1 MSRRTAPSILVLAAI
16 SVFSSVVTDADAA
29 NAKAKAKR
37 PPIIGVITDGVGEK
51 LYGAPKLNKAFLVGK
66 TLSAICDGGAATWK
80 LSDVGDKGELTG
92 RFVSGSKAKHCLLL
106 SVNREIAHA
115 APKETR
121 VRPTPTDKQIADAK
135 AAALTALTPKK
146 GDAPEKVDVV
156 VFHDGESFIAIA
168 QTKLAASEKG
178 SCTDKGA
185 VVVLVEKAQGVWKP
199 FFRPQ
204 PKQKN
209 VCGYSFF
216 THGDVDGDVKDEIA
230 LRIDKAD
237 EVGYRVLKR
246 SKGSYD
252 VIAR

>member
-1 MSRRTAPSILVLAAI
+1 MSRRNVPFVLAALAALA
-16 SVFSSVVTDADAA
+16 SDA
-29 NAKAKAKR
+29 NASAKPKKA
-37 PPIIGVITDGVGEK
+37 PVIGVVTDGVGEK
-51 LYGAPKLNKAFLVGK
+51 LYGAPKLNKYALVGK
-66 TLSAICDGGAATWK
+66 TFSAICDGGAATWK
-80 LSDVGDKGELTG
+80 VSSVGDKGELTG
-92 RFVSGSKAKHCLLL
+92 SFVSGSRAKHCLLL
-106 SVNREIAHA
+106 SEQRDPI
-115 APKETR
+115 PGKEAKA
-121 VRPTPTDKQIADAK
+121 RPTPTDKQIADAK
-135 AAALTALTPKK
+135 VAAFAALTPKK
-146 GDAPEKVDVV
+146 GDAPTKVDVV

-178 SCTDKGA
+178 TCADRGA
-185 VVVLVEKAQGVWKP
+185 VVVLAEKGAGVWKP

-216 THGDVDGDVKDEIA
+216 TRGDVDGDGKDEIA
-230 LRIDKAD
+230 LRIDKED

>member
-1 MSRRTAPSILVLAAI
+1 MYRRTLPSILVLAAI
-16 SVFSSVVTDADAA
+16 SVFSSVGDAA
-29 NAKAKAKR
+29 AAKAKAKR
-37 PPIIGVITDGVGEK
+37 PPILAVLTDGVGEK
-51 LYGAPKLNKAFLVGK
+51 LYGAPKLNKVLLVGK
-66 TLSAICDGGAATWK
+66 TLSAICDGGTATWK
-80 LSDVGDKGELTG
+80 VSDVGDKGELTG
-92 RFVSGSKAKHCLLL
+92 RFVSGSKTKHCLLL

-115 APKETR
+115 PAKA
-121 VRPTPTDKQIADAK
+121 RPTPTDKQLTDAK
-135 AAALTALTPKK
+135 AAALVALTPKK
-146 GDAPEKVDVV
+146 GDAPTKIDVV

-168 QTKLAASEKG
+168 QTKLAASDKG

-185 VVVLVEKAQGVWKP
+185 VVVLAEKAEGAWKP

-216 THGDVDGDVKDEIA
+216 THGDVDGDGKDEIA